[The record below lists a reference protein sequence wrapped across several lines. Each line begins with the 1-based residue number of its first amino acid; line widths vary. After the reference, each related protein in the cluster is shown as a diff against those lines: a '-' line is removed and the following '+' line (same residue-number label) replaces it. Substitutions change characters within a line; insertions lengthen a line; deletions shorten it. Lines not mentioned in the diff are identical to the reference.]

1 MEKRNKKSHEEARG
15 VKETY
20 MFGLYAKRE
29 AYEEKISLDQGCTS
43 SCS

>member
-1 MEKRNKKSHEEARG
+1 MSEDGENQNQ
-15 VKETY
+15 ETY